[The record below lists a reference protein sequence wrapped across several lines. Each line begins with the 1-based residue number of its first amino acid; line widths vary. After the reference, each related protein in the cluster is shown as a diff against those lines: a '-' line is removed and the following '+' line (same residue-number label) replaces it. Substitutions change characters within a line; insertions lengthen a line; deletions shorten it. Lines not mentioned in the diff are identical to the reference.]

1 MSKKINLVTASAG
14 SGKTHKLQETLAQ
27 FVDPKSKTKIRPE
40 AVIATTFTKKA
51 AVELK
56 ERARQA
62 LIKKEYFDEATRLE
76 GALISTVHSVCT
88 KIIEMFSYKSGLSP
102 KLEVIP
108 EDDQTIYFNN
118 ALSSVLTEDITN
130 KMNHLVYKL
139 HVKDFEYP
147 YDWRDDVRDIMDA
160 ARSNGIDS
168 EGLQISLENSWSEL
182 QKTIGSVLSAA
193 GIESEVK
200 SEGARV
206 LSELKLMPKIGKLD
220 EDFTQK
226 LSEFLRNLDDGRDI
240 IWDKWQSIAG
250 AKLNKPGEAI
260 ASSYQGIVAGYIS
273 HPKFQEEYKQFLEVV
288 FTTAKAALEK
298 YQDYKRER
306 GLIDY
311 SDMESLVMKLLED
324 KEVQARISEDFD
336 LVMVDEFQDTNPMQ
350 LGIFLKL
357 SSLIPNVIWVGDQ
370 KQSIYGFRG
379 ADPSLIESI
388 LGNMKG
394 DIKLE
399 TLSNSYRSR
408 PHLVKHVN
416 SLFLEAFKD
425 LLPAEQ
431 IKLDPKRVEK
441 TEYTEALE
449 VWRIAKSGKQ
459 HSNEKSM
466 RAVAK
471 QLKELVESKR
481 IVAEKKGDD
490 EFTREATFKDIAIL
504 CNSNKKCINMAY
516 YLKELGLPVSLEQVG
531 LLALAESKLL
541 MAALRYL
548 AFPHDSLAV
557 MEIKLLVDGKDN
569 VEELVEE
576 RIKAVFDG
584 NEKESSKDH
593 WFIKRIDDLRTMALS
608 LSPYEIVSH
617 MLVKLELELVTSSWG
632 EGQARWEN
640 LITFRKNAKT
650 YEDSCRRLK
659 TGATLG
665 GFMLWLKERDQDK
678 LLTYGG
684 SSGDAIT
691 VMTWHK
697 SKGLEWPIVVFND
710 CAREVRKGAF
720 GLRVISVNKELDL
733 ENPLKGRLLRFWF
746 NPFQKARKD
755 FPFLNQVND
764 SDYGKE
770 IADKSIKEAA
780 RLLYVGVTRA
790 RDYLI
795 VPLDSSKE
803 AEQFSD
809 ILGKKGVID
818 LPDEEGLQKLPW
830 ANPEDPQVIVKTFSD
845 IDEAPAPLPVGSFVS
860 TPKASLGASSFE
872 PYSINP
878 SSQEEV
884 IGSSATVFG
893 TYGKRLTVKA
903 NVDDD
908 KFGECLH
915 DIAAIP
921 NLKIE
926 DVERILLNY
935 NFNTVLVA
943 EEIFEQMKKYEAF
956 MISKGMK
963 NIQREVPVMAK
974 INGKLATGI
983 IDQLMDDDLGY
994 WLIDHKSY
1002 QGTNLE
1008 TKAQSF
1014 SGQLAL
1020 YKSILELRDRKVKR
1034 ILVHFIT
1041 QGTIIE
1047 IKY

>member
-1 MSKKINLVTASAG
+1 MKNKINLVTASAG

-27 FVDPKSKTKIRPE
+27 YVDPKNKHKIRPE
-40 AVIATTFTKKA
+40 GVIATTFTKKA

-62 LIKKEYFDEATRLE
+62 LIKKEYFDEAIRLE

-147 YDWRDDVRDIMDA
+147 YDWRDDVRDVMDA

-168 EGLQISLENSWSEL
+168 QGLLISLENSWTEL
-182 QKTIGSVLSAA
+182 QKTLGPVLSAEA
-193 GIESEVK
+193 IESEVIT
-200 SEGARV
+200 EGARV
-206 LSELKLMPKIGKLD
+206 LSELKLMPKLGKLD
-220 EDFTQK
+220 EGFIQK

-250 AKLNKPGEAI
+250 AKLNNPGEAI

-273 HPKFQEEYKQFLEVV
+273 HPKFHEEYKQFLDIV
-288 FTTAKAALEK
+288 FTTAANALEK

-311 SDMESLVMKLLED
+311 SDMESLVMNLLGD
-324 KEVQARISEDFD
+324 SEVQQRISEDFD
-336 LVMVDEFQDTNPMQ
+336 LLMVDEFQDTNPMQ

-357 SSLIPNVIWVGDQ
+357 SKIIPNVIWVGDQ

-379 ADPSLIESI
+379 ADPSLFESI
-388 LGNMKG
+388 LANMKD
-394 DIKLE
+394 DIQLE
-399 TLSNSYRSR
+399 SLSNSYRSR
-408 PHLVKHVN
+408 PHLVKHAN
-416 SLFLEAFKD
+416 SLFLEAFKGI
-425 LLPAEQ
+425 LPPDQ
-431 IKLDPKRVEK
+431 VKLDPKRVEK
-441 TEYTEALE
+441 TEYSEAFE
-449 VWRIAKSGKQ
+449 VWRITKTGKQ

-471 QLKELVESKR
+471 QIKDMLESKR
-481 IVAEKKGDD
+481 IVSEKKGD
-490 EFTREATFKDIAIL
+490 EEITREATFKDIAIL
-504 CNSNKKCINMAY
+504 CNSNKKCINMAS

-531 LLALAESKLL
+531 LLALPESKLI
-541 MAALRYL
+541 MAALRYF

-569 VEELVEE
+569 VEELIEE
-576 RIKAVFDG
+576 RVKAVFDG
-584 NEKESSKDH
+584 NEKELNKDH
-593 WFIKRIDDLRTMALS
+593 WFIKRIDELRGIALS
-608 LSPYEIVSH
+608 LSPYEVISH
-617 MLVKLELELVTSSWG
+617 MLVKLELQRVTSSWG
-632 EGQARWEN
+632 EGEGRWEN
-640 LITFRKNAKT
+640 LIGFRKNAKT

-665 GFMLWLKERDQDK
+665 GFMLWLEDREKNK

-684 SSGDAIT
+684 SIGNAIT

-697 SKGLEWPIVVFND
+697 SKGLEWPIVVLND

-720 GLRVISVNKELDL
+720 GLRVISLEKELDID
-733 ENPLKGRLLRFWF
+733 NPLKGRILRFWF
-746 NPFQKARKD
+746 NPFQKSKKD
-755 FPFLNQVND
+755 FPFMNHVND
-764 SDYGKE
+764 SDYGLE
-770 IADKSIKEAA
+770 VAEKSVKEAA
-780 RLLYVGVTRA
+780 RLLYVGITRA

-795 VPLDSSKE
+795 VPLNASDE
-803 AEQFSD
+803 AEQFTEV
-809 ILGKKGVID
+809 LGKSGSID
-818 LPDEEGLQKLPW
+818 LPKDSGLQNLPW
-830 ANPEDPQVIVKTFSD
+830 AHPDDPQVMVKIFID
-845 IDEAPAPLPVGSFVS
+845 IDQAPALIPSGSLVS
-860 TPKASLGASSFE
+860 THKSSTGASSFE

-878 SSQEEV
+878 SSQEELN
-884 IGSSATVFG
+884 GSTATLFG
-893 TYGKRLTVKA
+893 TYGKRLTVKTK
-903 NVDDD
+903 VDDD
-908 KFGECLH
+908 KFGDCLH

-921 NLKIE
+921 NLSKE

-935 NFNTVLVA
+935 NLHTVLVA
-943 EEIFEQMKKYEAF
+943 DEIIEQMKQYEAF
-956 MISKGMK
+956 MNGTGLK
-963 NIQREVPVMAK
+963 NIQREVPVTAK

-983 IDQLMDDDLGY
+983 IDQLMEDDKGY
-994 WLIDHKSY
+994 CLIDHKSY

-1014 SGQLAL
+1014 SGQLEL
-1020 YKSILELRDRKVKR
+1020 YKKVIELGDKKVKS
-1034 ILVHFIT
+1034 ILVHFIS
-1041 QGTIIE
+1041 QGIIYE
-1047 IKY
+1047 IK